1 MSDLAA
7 QKIASKSLRE
17 RGAGLLAGW
26 APGFKPEFFSRL
38 IILGLA
44 IIAFETYRDYGVS
57 WDEQVQNIYG
67 HDLLSYYVSDFQDQS
82 AFHFLNLK
90 YYGGAFDL
98 LAAILNSFSPFG
110 EYETRHLLGGI
121 IGLIGFVGAWRMG
134 KLLGGERGGLFALLL
149 MALTPLLYGHN
160 FINPKDAPFAWAL
173 LWSIYYICRAITEL
187 PKPSTGTAIGLG
199 VALGLAM
206 GTRVVAVIVLL
217 YCAPAFIAYAI
228 GRYREIRHA
237 RKVAHELGSFVGG
250 LWPAIP
256 IVLVLTALFWP
267 WVVQSPGNLDVAIQ
281 LFSHFPWK
289 GEVVFN
295 GHIYNS
301 TNLPWEYLPVLIFY
315 QLPEMALVGI
325 VLAVVFGAMAMVKGG
340 TSLLTNKTALCYSV
354 LISAVAVPLLDFVI
368 GRPEIYNGIRHFLF
382 MVPPLVMLAAMGL
395 DRAYGWLRARATLL
409 GHGFALVVVLA
420 ASWQTLLITRLHP
433 DEYLYFNSLAGG
445 VRGAAGRFDM
455 DYWGL
460 SLAEAAKD
468 LAPQVEK
475 LGVKANGNPWWVYV
489 CGDWLSAAYF
499 FPPEAH
505 MHYTGAQSVA
515 DFVIAIREPYCTD
528 QVKGKHVLE
537 VRRGGS
543 VLSYATD
550 LRGEPDYKP
559 Q

>member
-1 MSDLAA
+1 MSELVAPKAVSSHARPSWARFAA
-7 QKIASKSLRE
+7 
-17 RGAGLLAGW
+17 W
-26 APGFKPEFFSRL
+26 APGFNSGFVSRL
-38 IILGLA
+38 IILVLA
-44 IIAFETYRDYGVS
+44 VLTFDTYRDYGVS

-67 HDLLSYYVSDFQDQS
+67 HDLLSYYISDFHDQS

-98 LAAILNSFSPFG
+98 LAAILNSFSPLG
-110 EYETRHLLGGI
+110 EYETRHLLGGV
-121 IGLIGFVGAWRMG
+121 IGLIGFIGAWRLG
-134 KLLGGERGGLFALLL
+134 KLLAGERGGLFALML

-173 LWSIYYICRAITEL
+173 LWSIYYICRAIGEL
-187 PKPSTGTAIGLG
+187 PKPKRGTAIGLG
-199 VALGLAM
+199 IALGLAM

-228 GRYREIRHA
+228 GRYRQLGDA
-237 RKVAHELGSFVGG
+237 RATARELGRFLGA

-256 IVLVLTALFWP
+256 IVLALTALFWP
-267 WVVQSPGNLDVAIQ
+267 WVMQSPDNLDIAIE

-289 GEVVFN
+289 GEVLFN
-295 GHIYNS
+295 GHMYHS
-301 TNLPWEYLPVLIFY
+301 TNLPWDYLPLLAIY
-315 QLPEMALVGI
+315 QLPEIALMGVAAALVFCACA
-325 VLAVVFGAMAMVKGG
+325 LVKGG
-340 TSLLTNKTALCYSV
+340 ASLLTDKTALCYSV
-354 LISAVAVPLLDFVI
+354 LVSAVAVPLLDFFI

-382 MVPPLVMLAAMGL
+382 MIPPLVMLAGL
-395 DRAYGWLRARATLL
+395 GLERAYRWACSRARLL
-409 GHGFALVVVLA
+409 GHAVGVVLA
-420 ASWQTLLITRLHP
+420 LAAAWQTFVMVRLHP
-433 DEYLYFNSLAGG
+433 DEYLYFNSLVGG
-445 VRGAAGRFDM
+445 VKGAAGRFDL

-468 LAPQVEK
+468 LAPKVKK

-515 DFVIAIREPYCTD
+515 DFVIAIREPHCAEE
-528 QVKGKHVLE
+528 VKGKRVLE
-537 VRRGGS
+537 VKRGGT

-550 LRGEPDYKP
+550 LRGLPDYKA